1 MTRAYLSLG
10 SNLDEPLEQLRRAV
24 GSLRKLDDVVAV
36 SSVYKTAPVG
46 GVEQDD
52 FLNVVVAL
60 ETARTPEELLLL
72 CQRLEEAAARVRTI
86 RFGPRT
92 LDVDVLL
99 VDGEIRSSEELTI
112 PHPRMWERRFVLIP
126 LAEIAPGLVDDAV
139 VDRAEGAVER
149 LGELDG

>member
-10 SNLDEPLEQLRRAV
+10 SNLGEPLEQLRQAV
-24 GSLRKLDDVVAV
+24 TSLREADNVVAV

-52 FLNVVVAL
+52 FLNIVVAL
-60 ETARTPEELLLL
+60 ETSRTPEELLLL
-72 CQRLEEAAARVRTI
+72 CQRLEEDAARVRTI

-99 VDGEIRSSEELTI
+99 VDGATRSSDELTI
-112 PHPRMWERRFVLIP
+112 PHPRMWDRRFVLVP
-126 LAEIAPGLVDDAV
+126 LAEIDPGLVDQEV
-139 VDRAEGAVER
+139 MDRAEGMVER
-149 LGELDG
+149 CGDLKG